1 MLQVSLDGGATFSD
15 APMGVVVRQE
25 LEYVPGED
33 ESGVLLLNMTHEG
46 VIRDV
51 WVKRGDA
58 EHNIATSSQTYD
70 ELTEAMI
77 EADS

>member
-1 MLQVSLDGGATFSD
+1 MLQVSLDGGRTFVD
-15 APMGVVVRQE
+15 APMGVVVHEE
-25 LEYVPGED
+25 LEFVPGED
-33 ESGVLLLNMTHEG
+33 EAGWLLLNMTHEG

-70 ELTEAMI
+70 EVAEEMI
-77 EADS
+77 EKDS